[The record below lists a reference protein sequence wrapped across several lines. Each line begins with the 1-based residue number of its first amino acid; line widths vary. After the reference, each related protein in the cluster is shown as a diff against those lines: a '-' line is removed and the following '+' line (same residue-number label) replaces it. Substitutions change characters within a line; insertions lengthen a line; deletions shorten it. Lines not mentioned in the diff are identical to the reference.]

1 MAFNIDNIKSL
12 VRGNKIQWRG
22 HMLTRMQQR
31 GILLNDVLQ
40 CILNGEIIEYY
51 PTDYPYP
58 SCLVLGVIDNSKVL
72 HVVCAM
78 GEDNIWMITSYYPGK
93 EEWTEDFRKRRG

>member
-1 MAFNIDNIKSL
+1 
-12 VRGNKIQWRG
+12 
-22 HMLTRMQQR
+22 MLARMQQR

-58 SCLVLGVIDNSKVL
+58 SCLVLGFIDNIKAL

>member
-1 MAFNIDNIKSL
+1 
-12 VRGNKIQWRG
+12 
-22 HMLTRMQQR
+22 MLTRMQQR

-40 CILNGEIIEYY
+40 CILNGEIIECY

-58 SCLVLGVIDNSKVL
+58 SCLVLGFIDYGKAL

-78 GEDNIWMITSYYPGK
+78 GEDNIWMITSYYPDK
-93 EEWTEDFRKRRG
+93 HEWIENFSKRRR

>member
-1 MAFNIDNIKSL
+1 MVFNIDIIKNL
-12 VRGNKIQWRG
+12 IQDNKIQWRG
-22 HMLTRMQQR
+22 HMLARMQQR

-58 SCLVLGVIDNSKVL
+58 SCLVLGFIDNIKVL

-78 GEDNIWMITSYYPGK
+78 GEDNIWMITSYYPDK
-93 EEWTEDFRKRRG
+93 EEWSEDFRKRRG